1 MASTLARKDW
11 LWAMCRVVD
20 ATEGIVHL
28 VRDLANIVLK
38 SPEKVLGLLVVAND
52 GLLSVLLDLVQR
64 DLL

>member
-1 MASTLARKDW
+1 MRKDW
-11 LWAMCRVVD
+11 LLAICRVVD
-20 ATEGIVHL
+20 ATEGTVHL